1 MSNDESPKARIIVAD
16 DHPIFR
22 DGMCRLVRRLA
33 PTAIIE
39 EAGTMDELLA
49 LSRAGTHPI
58 GFMLDF
64 VFPGL
69 DPEHSIA
76 ALRKEF
82 PDTSIIIVSM
92 VDDMTAIETAMRNG
106 ASGFIGKAVPPQE
119 MAEAIKVILGGNTLI
134 KRSMPGLTLERD
146 AGFPRFNLT
155 RRQVEVLELVV
166 KGKSNKEIGREL
178 NISPF
183 TVSIHVSAL
192 LRLLRVE
199 SRSAAAA
206 KAVIDGLVER

>member
-1 MSNDESPKARIIVAD
+1 MNSDEGQQARIIVAD

-33 PTAIIE
+33 PAVIIE
-39 EAGTMDELLA
+39 EAGTMDELLS
-49 LSRAGTHPI
+49 LSRTGPQPI
-58 GFMLDF
+58 GFLLDL

-69 DPEHSIA
+69 DPQHSIA
-76 ALRKEF
+76 ALRREF
-82 PDTSIIIVSM
+82 QDTSIIIVSM
-92 VDDMTAIETAMRNG
+92 VDDMTAIDAAMKSG
-106 ASGFIGKAVPPQE
+106 ANGFIGKAVPPQE
-119 MAEAIKVILGGNTLI
+119 MAEAIKVILGGNNLI
-134 KRSMPGLTLERD
+134 KRSMPGLTLQKD

-155 RRQVEVLELVV
+155 PRQVEVLGLIVR
-166 KGKSNKEIGREL
+166 GKSNKEIGREL

-192 LRLLRVE
+192 LRLLGVE
-199 SRSAAAA
+199 SRAAAAA